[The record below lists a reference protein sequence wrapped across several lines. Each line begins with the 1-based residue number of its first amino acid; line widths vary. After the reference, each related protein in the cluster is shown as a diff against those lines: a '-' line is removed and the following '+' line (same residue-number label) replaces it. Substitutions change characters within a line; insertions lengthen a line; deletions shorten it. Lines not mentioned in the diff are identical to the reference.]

1 MYYWSG
7 CSEHAKST
15 KETWC
20 CAAAWEG
27 LCGGAERA
35 VMLFMM
41 LPEYFSILLLFIW
54 ADNNKEPQH
63 GDNDFLCVEIMWLA
77 GPDCSHRD
85 YSGGG

>member
-1 MYYWSG
+1 
-7 CSEHAKST
+7 
-15 KETWC
+15 
-20 CAAAWEG
+20 
-27 LCGGAERA
+27 
-35 VMLFMM
+35 MLFMM

>member
-1 MYYWSG
+1 
-7 CSEHAKST
+7 
-15 KETWC
+15 
-20 CAAAWEG
+20 
-27 LCGGAERA
+27 
-35 VMLFMM
+35 MLFMM

-63 GDNDFLCVEIMWLA
+63 VDNDFLCVEIMWLA